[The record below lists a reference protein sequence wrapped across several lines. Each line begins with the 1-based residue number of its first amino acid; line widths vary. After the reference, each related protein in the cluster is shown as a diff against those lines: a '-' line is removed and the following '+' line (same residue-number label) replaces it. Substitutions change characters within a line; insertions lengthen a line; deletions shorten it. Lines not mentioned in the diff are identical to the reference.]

1 VRTALTITERVTH
14 RSYRAGVSRRS
25 IERQVWPALEEAGFE
40 LLAPHAAW
48 RHWHGGVDAV
58 HVLWERDDA
67 FRLVTGVQFD
77 AVPHRQRLR
86 GGRSAPLDGDLHVV
100 RAYAPGATYADALD
114 RELWLAGDDRGAL
127 LGELRGKA
135 RRAAR
140 SLEVLHDPARAVAE
154 LAHRTRW
161 EPRPGTT
168 GWFEVTGYLAAA
180 AGAYEVARPR
190 LQRLLREL
198 PPSQARRAQ
207 RVRSALTLLP

>member
-1 VRTALTITERVTH
+1 VERIYGA
-14 RSYRAGVSRRS
+14 RVSRRS

-67 FRLVTGVQFD
+67 FRLVAGVQFD
-77 AVPHRQRLR
+77 AVPHRPRLR
-86 GGRSAPLDGDLHVV
+86 SGRSAPQAAELHIV
-100 RAYAPGATYADALD
+100 RAYPPGLAYADAID
-114 RELWLAGDDRGAL
+114 RELWLTGDNRSAL

-135 RRAAR
+135 LRAER
-140 SLEVLHDPARAVAE
+140 SLEVLHDPRRAVAE
-154 LAHRTRW
+154 LSHRTRW
-161 EPRPGTT
+161 QPRPGTT
-168 GWFEVTGYLAAA
+168 GWLEVTGYLAAA
-180 AGAYEVARPR
+180 AGAYDVARPR